1 MFPRVLWDQRL
12 TLNTPLNKLPLDAS
26 LVFELYGTVTVKREN
41 SDTEM
46 EKEQELCKKKISIFD
61 FRRRLLAGQKL
72 IKLEMIN
79 AKYLEPIVY
88 VELPDLKIEFPE
100 IRAKHIVIDKSSL
113 SSPEWPRAKSLLNT
127 TFNHEDLTE
136 EEKSLVWAHR
146 IGLSGLIKNS

>member
-1 MFPRVLWDQRL
+1 M

-46 EKEQELCKKKISIFD
+46 EKEQELCKKTISIFD

-146 IGLSGLIKNS
+146 IGLSGLIKN